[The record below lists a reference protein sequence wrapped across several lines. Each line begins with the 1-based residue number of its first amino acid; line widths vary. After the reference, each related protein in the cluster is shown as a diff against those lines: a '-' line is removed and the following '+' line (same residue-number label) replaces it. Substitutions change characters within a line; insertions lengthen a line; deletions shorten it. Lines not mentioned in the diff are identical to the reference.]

1 MVLQLLEGKGAV
13 GRQGYFACSGAGGT
27 LAQGCAIEGEQPSEE
42 AAEEA
47 GVEEI
52 AES

>member
-1 MVLQLLEGKGAV
+1 MVLQPLEGE
-13 GRQGYFACSGAGGT
+13 GAGGT
-27 LAQGCAIEGEQPSEE
+27 LAQGCAIEGEQLSEE